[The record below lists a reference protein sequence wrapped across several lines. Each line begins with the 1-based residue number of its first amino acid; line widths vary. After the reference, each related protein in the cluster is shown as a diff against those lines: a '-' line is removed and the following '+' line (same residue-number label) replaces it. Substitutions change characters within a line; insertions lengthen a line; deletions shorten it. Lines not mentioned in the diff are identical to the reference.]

1 MGSKKLSRPRRR
13 GQDTDFC
20 EMYYNPMVSTK
31 GSARSR
37 MPHSRSQPHREI
49 ADGVA
54 KPNFFIV
61 GAPKCGTT
69 SLHEY
74 LQRHPDI
81 FMPFYKE
88 PHFFGSDLQ
97 GSRFQ
102 QFRDRP
108 GRYLKLFGDASG
120 ERRIGESSPWYL
132 VSRCAAEE
140 IHAYDPQAKIIIML
154 RNPVDM
160 LYSMWSQ
167 FRYSGNEQLET
178 FEEALAAEPARR
190 QGKRI
195 RRAAHCV
202 TGLFYR
208 EMVRFSAQVQRYV
221 YRFGSENVKVIIFD
235 DFKEDTASVYRE
247 VLEFLD
253 VDSDFEPAF
262 DIVNPNKEVRLEWLQ
277 RLIVSSGFSLMLL
290 KDRLTYLATT
300 HALAPY
306 SYRTRAVKGVI
317 AVYTKYERR
326 SPLTP
331 ELRQRLGR
339 EFQDDIDKLSD
350 LLGRDLS
357 HWYQEPGPQRVP
369 YPVQS
374 EPAAKPFN
382 WRQLLWR
389 ALSVLVTVALLY
401 FVVDQLQGVDLRDML
416 AQVPAEGW
424 MAALL
429 AYLLLNLLRAARFR
443 VLLDKRDTPW
453 RLLIPITLYH
463 NGLVR
468 VVPFKLGEISYVVLL
483 RNRLNYTMQEG
494 VGSLFGARVLELVI
508 IVAVF
513 AFGILL
519 SGDQFA
525 QGRDSLM
532 LLVAGAFAAT
542 LAGLYFAGA
551 LIRLTIP
558 IMEALAAPFTRDNGR
573 VVVTLRGKLGALA
586 TEFDRIRQ
594 ARLFLS
600 ALFISCFTYTCSFL
614 TNYVLLR
621 AMGLEAELPVV
632 ITVISLGMFG
642 SAFPISLSGFG
653 IVETAW
659 WSGLTIFAGFAGD
672 AAAAI
677 AIVLHGFQI
686 VAAVLYGLAGYL
698 LIRITPPLER
708 GK

>member
-1 MGSKKLSRPRRR
+1 
-13 GQDTDFC
+13 
-20 EMYYNPMVSTK
+20 MVSTK
-31 GSARSR
+31 ESARSR
-37 MPHSRSQPHREI
+37 MPQSQSQPHRGL
-49 ADGVA
+49 ADGAA

-74 LQRHPDI
+74 LQRHPDV

-88 PHFFGSDLQ
+88 PHYFGSDLL
-97 GSRFQ
+97 GSRFE
-102 QFRDRP
+102 QFRGRP
-108 GRYLKLFGDASG
+108 GRYLKLFRDATG

-132 VSRCAAEE
+132 VSRRAAEE
-140 IHAYDPQAKIIIML
+140 IHAYDPGAKIIIML

-178 FEEALAAEPARR
+178 FEEALAAESDRKAG
-190 QGKRI
+190 QRI

-208 EMVRFSAQVQRYV
+208 EMGRFSEQVERYFEL
-221 YRFGSENVKVIIFD
+221 FGRENVKVIIFD
-235 DFKEDTASVYRE
+235 DFKADTAAVYRE

-253 VDSDFEPAF
+253 IDSEFETAF
-262 DIVNPNKEVRLEWLQ
+262 DVVNPNKEVRLEWLQ

-300 HALAPY
+300 HSLAPY
-306 SYRTRAVKGVI
+306 SYRTRAVKGMI

-331 ELRQRLGR
+331 ELRQVLAG

-357 HWYQEPGPQRVP
+357 HWYREPGPSRAADRIP
-369 YPVQS
+369 S
-374 EPAAKPFN
+374 EPATRAFN

-389 ALSVLVTVALLY
+389 GLSVLVTVALLY

-416 AQVPAEGW
+416 ARVPAEGW
-424 MAALL
+424 LAALL
-429 AYLLLNLLRAARFR
+429 AYLALNLLRAVRFR
-443 VLLDKRDTPW
+443 VLLDKGDTPW

-468 VVPFKLGEISYVVLL
+468 VAPFKLGEISYVVLL

-494 VGSLFGARVLELVI
+494 VGSLFGARILELVI
-508 IVAVF
+508 IVVVF
-513 AFGILL
+513 ACGILL

-525 QGRDSLM
+525 GQRDGLM
-532 LLVAGAFAAT
+532 LLVAAVFAAT
-542 LAGLYFAGA
+542 LAGLYFAGT
-551 LIRLTIP
+551 LIRFLIP
-558 IMEALAAPFTRDNGR
+558 ILEALATPLARDKGR
-573 VVVTLRGKLGALA
+573 FVVAIRGKLGALA

-621 AMGLEAELPVV
+621 AMGLDAELPVV

-698 LIRITPPLER
+698 LIRVTPPLER
-708 GK
+708 QE